1 MDTMPDSAEL
11 PQFPPLCPICRTRMV
26 MTERV
31 QTVYLLACEGCETTL
46 RVPLRALKEWSL

>member
-1 MDTMPDSAEL
+1 
-11 PQFPPLCPICRTRMV
+11 MV